1 MNSNWWWNRQWVIR
15 DNGPLARLFDPDDTL
30 VLEPN
35 TADDIPLFFWIRFD
49 NKDPKKSACWK
60 DRYVYA
66 VGVTP
71 PATSLVYSWDDT
83 KPCDKQAPGV
93 REHYNGMVNRVRST
107 AENPFTARLEGHIP
121 VDSHWEIIRFF
132 CFQGAQPNG
141 RDWITVDALQKN
153 PAPGVHDISNPKLLE
168 DGTGHGDP
176 PH

>member
-1 MNSNWWWNRQWVIR
+1 MYSNWWWNKPWVIR
-15 DNGPLARLFDPDDTL
+15 DSGPLARLFDPDDTL

-35 TADDIPLFFWIRFD
+35 TTNDTPLFFWIRFD
-49 NKDPKKSACWK
+49 NQSPDKAKCWK

-66 VGVTP
+66 VGATP
-71 PATSLVYSWDDT
+71 PSISLGYSWDDT
-83 KPCDKQAPGV
+83 MPCDKQAPGV

-121 VDSHWEIIRFF
+121 VDDHWEIIRFF
-132 CFQGAQPNG
+132 CFQGGQPNG

-153 PAPGVHDISNPKLLE
+153 AVPGGLMRSNPQLLE